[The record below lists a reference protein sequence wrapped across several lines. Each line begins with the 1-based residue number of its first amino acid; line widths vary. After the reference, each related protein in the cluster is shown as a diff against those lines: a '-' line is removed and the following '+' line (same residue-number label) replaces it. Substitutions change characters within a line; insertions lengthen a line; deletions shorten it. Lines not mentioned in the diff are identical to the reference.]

1 MIFLLWLL
9 RQNNLVI
16 IYKFNI
22 SKKNIRRGIIMKSG
36 ELGKTYK
43 DKEVIIRQG
52 ESGNSMYVIQ
62 SGEVEVLRHKDGAEV
77 QLAIRREGDFFG
89 EMALFS
95 RKVRSA
101 TIRALGEARVLTI
114 DRKNLLNS
122 IQKDPSL
129 AFRIIETLSKRIR
142 DLSEEIAPYKIDK

>member
-1 MIFLLWLL
+1 
-9 RQNNLVI
+9 
-16 IYKFNI
+16 
-22 SKKNIRRGIIMKSG
+22 MKSG

-43 DKEVIIRQG
+43 DGEVIIRQG
-52 ESGNSMYVIQ
+52 ESGNCMYVIQ
-62 SGEVEVLRHKDGAEV
+62 SGEVEVLRHRDGDEV

-101 TIRALGEARVLTI
+101 TIRALGEARVLTV

-142 DLSEEIAPYKIDK
+142 DLSEEIAPYKMNK

>member
-1 MIFLLWLL
+1 
-9 RQNNLVI
+9 
-16 IYKFNI
+16 
-22 SKKNIRRGIIMKSG
+22 MKTG
-36 ELGKTYK
+36 ELGKEYK
-43 DKEVIIRQG
+43 DGDIIIKQG

-62 SGEVEVLRHKDGAEV
+62 SGEVEVLRDNNGAQV
-77 QLAIRREGDFFG
+77 RLAVRKAGDFFG

-95 RKVRSA
+95 KEERSA
-101 TIRALGEARVLTI
+101 TIRSLGEARVLTV

-142 DLSEEIAPYKIDK
+142 DISEEIVSYKANK